1 MSNRRRTADNERQT
15 VGRADVVPLSKKS
28 AIRRRRPTVDR
39 PLCRLLTDGGPPK
52 FATWGVAAVTHLA
65 SHKRTVGLQFRVSLQ
80 ATE

>member
-52 FATWGVAAVTHLA
+52 FATW
-65 SHKRTVGLQFRVSLQ
+65 VGNYSKYSAEDELL
-80 ATE
+80 